1 MYMDTGLR
9 ELSFALDRLQREAR
23 AVRVFFRDDDV
34 DDDEDSLRTLA
45 DLFCERGISL
55 NLAVIPG
62 RLTRRGA
69 SLLRNYL
76 RESPELIGLDQH
88 GFLHVNHE
96 SAGRKCEFGLSRS
109 FDEQRADIAAGR
121 RMFSDEFGERISPVF
136 VPPWNR
142 CTPSTRRALVELG
155 FIAISHF
162 RSSESAACKSTDAL
176 VELPATL
183 DPYRWK
189 QGPELKPEQEIFR
202 DLVAQL
208 EAGGVIGVMLHH
220 KVMDAA
226 ALALTARLLDVL
238 AASPAVRFYKFSD
251 LLQER

>member
-1 MYMDTGLR
+1 MDTGLR
-9 ELSFALDRLQREAR
+9 ELSFALDRLQREAC

-34 DDDEDSLRTLA
+34 DDDEDSLRKLA
-45 DLFCERGISL
+45 EVFLERGIAL

-62 RLTRRGA
+62 RLTRQGA
-69 SLLRNYL
+69 ALLHNYL

-96 SAGRKCEFGLSRS
+96 SEGRKCEFGPSRS
-109 FDEQRADIAAGR
+109 FDRQRADIAEGR

-155 FIAISHF
+155 FSAISHW
-162 RSSESAACKSTDAL
+162 RGTESAASESTDAL
-176 VELPATL
+176 IDIPATL

-189 QGPELKPEQEIFR
+189 QGPQPKPEQEIFR
-202 DLVAQL
+202 DLVKQL

-226 ALALTARLLDVL
+226 ARAMTGRLLDVL
-238 AASPAVRFYKFSD
+238 AASPAVRFYRFSD
-251 LLQER
+251 LLQQR